1 MRLPFHGT
9 NHKVIRTSVEILSA
23 AGLIIYPTDTVYALG
38 CASLNKSALEKLAM
52 IKNAKKTKPP
62 VSLVCSSISQAAAYT
77 GQMDQATFRLLKSY
91 LPGPFTFILPVTQKL
106 PKAFGKRHSI
116 GIRIPNHRGICALI
130 QALGQPLASASLHH
144 ADEIRDYTTD
154 PDEIEQ
160 EWGTI
165 VDLFIDGGF
174 GGNQPSTI
182 VDLTGSSPQI
192 VRQGVGIFYK

>member
-9 NHKVIRTSVEILSA
+9 NNKVIRKSIEILSD

-38 CASLNKSALEKLAM
+38 CASLNRSASEKLAM
-52 IKNAKKTKPP
+52 IKHAKKTKPP
-62 VSLVCSSISQAAAYT
+62 VSLVCSSIAQAAAYT
-77 GQMDQATFRLLKSY
+77 GQMDQATFRMLKSY

-106 PKAFGKRHSI
+106 PRAFGKRNSI
-116 GIRIPNHRGICALI
+116 GIRIPNHKGICALI
-130 QALGQPLASASLHH
+130 EALDQPLASASLHH

-160 EWGTI
+160 EWGAV

-182 VDLTGSSPQI
+182 VDVTGSSPHI
-192 VRQGVGIFYK
+192 VRQGVGVF

>member
-9 NHKVIRTSVEILSA
+9 NNKVIRKSIEILSD

-38 CASLNKSALEKLAM
+38 CASLNRSALEKLAM
-52 IKNAKKTKPP
+52 IKHAKKTKPP
-62 VSLVCSSISQAAAYT
+62 VSLVCSSIAQAAAYT
-77 GQMDQATFRLLKSY
+77 GQMDQATFRMLKSY

-106 PKAFGKRHSI
+106 PRAFGKRNSI
-116 GIRIPNHRGICALI
+116 GIRIPNHKGICALI
-130 QALGQPLASASLHH
+130 EALDQPLASASLHH

-160 EWGTI
+160 EWGAV

-182 VDLTGSSPQI
+182 VDVTGSSPHI
-192 VRQGVGIFYK
+192 VRQGVGVF